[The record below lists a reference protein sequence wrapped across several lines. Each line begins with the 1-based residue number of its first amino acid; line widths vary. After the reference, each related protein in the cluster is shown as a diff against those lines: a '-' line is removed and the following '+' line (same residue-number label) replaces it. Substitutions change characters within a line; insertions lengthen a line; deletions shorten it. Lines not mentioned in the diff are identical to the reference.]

1 MSAVECKISI
11 AKGYR
16 HGCSCLFRA
25 LCVRCRS
32 LRLFWRCQ
40 VAGRLHVVA
49 CLFFL
54 RRDFARRL
62 RSARLASTRAAVLCR
77 LPAQKLFSC
86 NISWPAF
93 KSLHRFAPCF
103 AVVSDGCYAALA
115 ETSFSGCVVS
125 SLLHVSQ
132 ERRPLA
138 VIFFGGHHYFCA
150 GGSCSHLFSS
160 FFAFL

>member
-1 MSAVECKISI
+1 MSQQLTKIIQLAVSPTKCAASECKCCCVFFVRF
-11 AKGYR
+11 AFVAG
-16 HGCSCLFRA
+16 
-25 LCVRCRS
+25 LCAF
-32 LRLFWRCQ
+32 FWRCQ

-62 RSARLASTRAAVLCR
+62 RSARLASTRAAVLRR

-138 VIFFGGHHYFCA
+138 VIFFR
-150 GGSCSHLFSS
+150 GSPL
-160 FFAFL
+160 LLRRRKL